1 MTHSEGDASLAR
13 RGKAFTVQAS
23 PFNAIKLDLALILVV
38 GIVLLI
44 VHERLV
50 DDQFGQLL
58 VVAGYGLAAMLW
70 IVMRTRHVL
79 KKHARAVLSGS
90 EVGQSSLNDS
100 E

>member
-1 MTHSEGDASLAR
+1 MTHSEGDASLPR

-50 DDQFGQLL
+50 DDQLGQLL
-58 VVAGYGLAAMLW
+58 LVAGYGLVAMLW

-79 KKHARAVLSGS
+79 KKHAQTVSSAAGR
-90 EVGQSSLNDS
+90 SSLNDS